1 MNEDL
6 RKKNKRNNLIILVV
20 GIVIIIGII
29 AGFSIHNHRVA
40 TQTAA
45 EKFARTHFNPN
56 VKIDGVKV
64 GKLTVKKATDKVNK
78 NAKNVVRLKNNK
90 LVYSYSTTSQPI
102 DEQETSDLFKKQQT
116 KTPSDKNYNFTTKD
130 LATAK
135 NKLNSLKKLTINYK
149 INGKSYKLKASDLLN
164 DVSYQNGKYQFGNT
178 SKLTDKL
185 NQIDKEVS
193 TLHRSYK
200 FTVPTGNKVKGKTI
214 TVKNKTWGW
223 GVYVQKT
230 RRLLLDAIAKGKT
243 SFDGADAIY
252 GLGYSTY
259 AHGYG
264 YSNHEIGNTYV
275 VVSLKK
281 QEVWLVRK
289 GKLKVHLRDVVTG
302 TMEGNKGD
310 QTPRGVWYIHYKQ
323 RNATLRGS
331 NDDGSS
337 YASPVSYWMPFT
349 LSGCGFHDASWRTDW
364 SKTAYLK
371 GGSHGCVNVK
381 PSEIRSVWNN
391 VSKNEPVIIYEQI

>member
-6 RKKNKRNNLIILVV
+6 KRKNKRSNLIILII
-20 GIVIIIGII
+20 GIVIIVGVV

-40 TQTAA
+40 SQAAA

-64 GKLTVKKATDKVNK
+64 GKLTVAKATAKVNK
-78 NAKNVVRLKNNK
+78 KAKNHVQLKDDK
-90 LVYSYSTTSQPI
+90 LVYSYSTTEPAI
-102 DEQETSDLFKKQQT
+102 DETETQALFKKQQT
-116 KTPSDKNYNFTTKD
+116 KTPSDQKYNFTTNN

-135 NKLNSLKKLTINYK
+135 KKLNAIKDAELTYK
-149 INGKSYKLKASDLLN
+149 INGKSYQLKAKELLN
-164 DVSYQNGKYQFGNT
+164 DISYQNGKYEFGNT
-178 SKLTDKL
+178 SKLTAKL
-185 NQIDKEVS
+185 NQIDKDVS
-193 TLHRSYK
+193 TLHKSYK
-200 FTVPTGNKVKGKTI
+200 FTVPSGNKVKGKTI

-223 GVYVQKT
+223 GVYVKKA
-230 RRLLLDAIAKGKT
+230 RRLILQSFTQGKKT
-243 SFDGADAIY
+243 FDGANAIY

-264 YSNHEIGNTYV
+264 KSNHEIGNTYA

-289 GKLKVHLRDVVTG
+289 GKLVAHLDDVVTG
-302 TMEGNKGD
+302 TMEGSKGD
-310 QTPRGVWYIHYKQ
+310 QTPRGVWYIHYKESPS
-323 RNATLRGS
+323 TLRGT

-337 YASPVSYWMPFT
+337 YASPVKYWMPFT

-364 SKTAYLK
+364 SKKAYLK

-381 PSEIRSVWNN
+381 PSEIRKVWNN
-391 VSKNEPVIIYEQI
+391 ISKNEPVIIYE